1 MRDRQTCIKPHD
13 VREETRHE
21 EREILTHLES
31 DTHTHEFIKC
41 NCLEEET
48 ENQGRDKQVKTSK

>member
-21 EREILTHLES
+21 ERVILTHLES
-31 DTHTHEFIKC
+31 DTHEFVKC